1 MLPSF
6 VTTKLSKGS
15 KLRAEV
21 MLIYTEQGWKAR
33 AFYYADPK
41 SQTVIAS
48 GEDVLD
54 EEQALIKLR
63 EVADEWRKEQ
73 ARKGKY

>member
-1 MLPSF
+1 VLPSF
-6 VTTKLSKGS
+6 VTTKLSRGS

-48 GEDVLD
+48 GEEVLN
-54 EEQALIKLR
+54 EEQALVKVR
-63 EVADEWRKEQ
+63 EVANEWRKEQ
-73 ARKGKY
+73 TRKGKY

>member
-1 MLPSF
+1 MPSF
-6 VTTKLSKGS
+6 VTTKLSRGS

-48 GEDVLD
+48 GEEVLN
-54 EEQALIKLR
+54 EEQALVKVR
-63 EVADEWRKEQ
+63 EVANEWRKEQ
-73 ARKGKY
+73 TRKGKY

>member
-1 MLPSF
+1 MIPSF

-48 GEDVLD
+48 GEEVLT
-54 EEQALIKLR
+54 EEQATEKLR
-63 EVADEWRKEQ
+63 EVANGWRKDQ
-73 ARKGKY
+73 VSKGKY

>member
-6 VTTKLSKGS
+6 VTIKLSKGS

-41 SQTVIAS
+41 SQTVVAS
-48 GEDVLD
+48 GEEVLN
-54 EEQALIKLR
+54 EEQAAKKLR
-63 EVADEWRKEQ
+63 EVANEWRKDQ
-73 ARKGKY
+73 VSKGKY

>member
-6 VTTKLSKGS
+6 VTIKLSKGS
-15 KLRAEV
+15 KLRAEL

-41 SQTVIAS
+41 SQTVVAS
-48 GEDVLD
+48 GEEVLN
-54 EEQALIKLR
+54 EEQATKKLR
-63 EVADEWRKEQ
+63 EVANEWRKDQ
-73 ARKGKY
+73 VSKGKY

>member
-1 MLPSF
+1 MIPSF

-15 KLRAEV
+15 KSRAEV
-21 MLIYTEQGWKAR
+21 MLIYTDQGWKAR

-48 GEDVLD
+48 GEEVLNED
-54 EEQALIKLR
+54 QATKKVR
-63 EVADEWRKEQ
+63 ELANEWRQEQ
-73 ARKGKY
+73 TRKGKY

>member
-6 VTTKLSKGS
+6 VTTKLSRGS

-48 GEDVLD
+48 GEEVLN
-54 EEQALIKLR
+54 EEQALVKVR
-63 EVADEWRKEQ
+63 EVANEWRKEQ
-73 ARKGKY
+73 TRKGKY

>member
-6 VTTKLSKGS
+6 VTTKLSRGS

-21 MLIYTEQGWKAR
+21 MLIYTDQGWKAR

-48 GEDVLD
+48 GEEVLN
-54 EEQALIKLR
+54 EEQALVKVR
-63 EVADEWRKEQ
+63 EVANEWRKEQ
-73 ARKGKY
+73 TRKGKY